1 LNKSISRLRRETLL
15 YACKIKETA
24 NGRWRRACCQ
34 ARETLEIIAQGSV
47 TLNGEVD
54 E

>member
-1 LNKSISRLRRETLL
+1 MSPLLVSHTEHL

-24 NGRWRRACCQ
+24 NGGWRRACSE
-34 ARETLEIIAQGSV
+34 ARETLEVIAQRTISAD
-47 TLNGEVD
+47 GEID